1 MKQYTF
7 RYQDSSQPVS
17 EHYHQVISTIKE
29 YLHNTS
35 AISTET
41 AYQSLLSGLDAVI
54 MPYTQSFQTE
64 TSLFDYQMGLIE
76 SNRSQTFPTPW
87 GGVSHTFIDVDGL
100 YEKDINKRVKKYLV
114 IKQRGILGFEIHK
127 EKYEHL
133 EVTEGACLFIYSNHK
148 HKDWKEGEIFLTL
161 AEKGAT
167 ATLLPGDEHGM
178 IALINCVVQ
187 ETSSYHLDDL
197 IFLFNS
203 QQFI

>member
-1 MKQYTF
+1 MIPYSF
-7 RYQDSSQPVS
+7 RYKDSNQPITEIYKPFIEELREYLDQS
-17 EHYHQVISTIKE
+17 STI
-29 YLHNTS
+29 
-35 AISTET
+35 ATET
-41 AYQSLLSGLDAVI
+41 AYQSLLTGIDAILQRYSDRFAVR
-54 MPYTQSFQTE
+54 SK
-64 TSLFDYQMGLIE
+64 LFTDQIGLIE
-76 SNRSQTFPTPW
+76 ANRSQTFPTPW

-133 EVTEGACLFIYSNHK
+133 EVTEGVCLFIYSNHK

-178 IALINCVVQ
+178 IALTNCVVQ